1 MAVKWKKKLIASSH
15 LSFFLSLTHNMSLP
29 SADDGYY
36 DTQRSFFVFA
46 MLHHALVNQS
56 SSLIFRGD
64 GVSSPP
70 YLPIPANENKMLLG
84 QKGVA
89 FFPSKKETT
98 NFIMDVKKNPNHTPH
113 THKQKTK
120 LYDIW

>member
-1 MAVKWKKKLIASSH
+1 MEKKLIASSH

-36 DTQRSFFVFA
+36 DTQRSFFVA
-46 MLHHALVNQS
+46 VMLHHALVNQS

-84 QKGVA
+84 HLIQKGVA
-89 FFPSKKETT
+89 FFPSKK
-98 NFIMDVKKNPNHTPH
+98 
-113 THKQKTK
+113 KQQI
-120 LYDIW
+120 L